1 MITYL
6 QQSKGHAHTFIT
18 VNDVE
23 KATHFT
29 TDEFGIR
36 PIDELDEAVANGDV
50 DVVANVPGETP
61 EPLPMPSLNF
71 NDDAQTV
78 ANDDDDDSPLPLP
91 AMCFDEPEES
101 VDEIV
106 TSDGL
111 PEPLPLP
118 SW

>member
-1 MITYL
+1 MLTFL
-6 QQSKGHAHTFIT
+6 EQSKGHAHTFIT
-18 VNDVE
+18 VNDAE
-23 KATHFT
+23 QATHFT
-29 TDEFGIR
+29 TEKSGIR
-36 PIDELDEAVANGDV
+36 PIEELDDFIANNEV
-50 DVVANVPGETP
+50 DVVGNVPGELP
-61 EPLPMPSLNF
+61 EPLELPSLNF
-71 NDDAQTV
+71 NDDEKTV